1 MNLIIVLTVLAITA
15 AGGIFAYF
23 TRRPKPRKNTDSLYT
38 DALNAMVRG
47 DSDGAMRLLRD
58 VVRQDTDHLDAYL
71 QLGDILREDGNPQQA
86 IKVHH
91 SLTVRPGLSEN
102 LRMHIH
108 KSLAQDYMT
117 VHEPVQARK
126 EAEMILNIDK
136 KDVWATEFLL
146 DLAEQDQDWGQA
158 AKLVKSLEKVKNE
171 GDITRLARFKVY
183 EGMEKFESD
192 DRVSAEGCFQKA
204 VAMAPNFGLPHLY
217 LGNLSSEN
225 RDLVKAIEHWEQ
237 YALLD
242 TKNGSSVYSK
252 IEAALFDLGRFS
264 EVEKFYHRA
273 LDKNPENLDALAK
286 IANVLEEKGE
296 RQQALELVEDALDRY
311 EDSVK
316 LRLMKLKLSLQVV
329 PPPQLAQQIDEMIE
343 IMTTKSNQ

>member
-1 MNLIIVLTVLAITA
+1 LNLIIVLTVLAIVA
-15 AGGIFAYF
+15 AGGAFAYF
-23 TRRPKPRKNTDSLYT
+23 TRRPKPRKNTDSLYA

-71 QLGDILREDGNPQQA
+71 QLGDILREEGNPQQA
-86 IKVHH
+86 IKVHQ

-102 LRMHIH
+102 LRMNIH
-108 KSLAQDYMT
+108 KSLAQDYMS
-117 VHEPVQARK
+117 VNEPVQARK

-146 DLAEQDQDWGQA
+146 DLAEQNQDWGRA
-158 AKLVKSLEKVKNE
+158 AQLVKALEKVKNE
-171 GDITRLARFKVY
+171 ADITRLARFKVY

-192 DRVSAEGCFQKA
+192 DRVSAQGCFQKA
-204 VAMAPNFGLPHLY
+204 VTMAPNFGLPHLY
-217 LGNLSSEN
+217 LGNLFSEN
-225 RDLVKAIEHWEQ
+225 RDLVKAIDHWEQ

-264 EVEKFYHRA
+264 EVEKFYQRA

-296 RQQALELVEDALDRY
+296 SQQALELVEDALNRY
-311 EDSVK
+311 ENSVK
-316 LRLMKLKLSLQVV
+316 LRLMKLKLSLQAV

-343 IMTTKSNQ
+343 IMATDSNQ